1 MKDWSRTT
9 YDGLRPNNLVFSL
22 LWVGAGI
29 FCVVYPFK
37 LDRPMGMTGPLWAV
51 FLLLIPIGCFL
62 LALTAFLLSE
72 RRCAELKN
80 GILSARQHGNR
91 LAPQCGHY
99 EVQPTDQVRLQKD
112 ETAPV
117 YLPGP
122 QYWVM
127 LGEAPVLK
135 FRKKADAQAV
145 GKQLAE
151 AAGLPFQD

>member
-22 LWVGAGI
+22 LWVGAGL

-62 LALTAFLLSE
+62 IGLTAFLLSE
-72 RRCAELKN
+72 RRRVELKD
-80 GILSARQHGNR
+80 GTLSVRQHGNR
-91 LAPQCGHY
+91 TAPKWEPY
-99 EVQPTDQVRLQKD
+99 PVQPTDQVSIRED
-112 ETAPV
+112 RTASI

-127 LGEAPVLK
+127 LGELPVLK
-135 FRKKADAQAV
+135 FREREDARTAAA
-145 GKQLAE
+145 QLAE
-151 AAGLPFQD
+151 AAELTLQA